1 MTYVI
6 KEDGSKE
13 RFSKGI
19 LSKDL
24 EMIGIRLIR
33 AYDIA
38 EAVEEK
44 LLRNNISEISWKKLV
59 EFVCNYLSEEEKDIY
74 ITHLK
79 FRRSPKIILI
89 GGGTGVGTSTTS
101 VELANRLKISSVVGT
116 DSIREVMRKI
126 ISKEISPALHESTY
140 TAWKSL
146 RYDIS
151 DRKDK
156 VIIGYRRSVEPVLV
170 GVEAV
175 IDRALKENT
184 DIIIEGVHILPS
196 LIKEEYLKN
205 ENIYFVFL
213 GVKNEEEHKKRFYLR
228 EKQSSR
234 KAEKYLKHFKEIREI
249 HDYILED
256 AKKHNFPI
264 IYTTNVREN
273 ANKCLMCLLEEYKKR
288 DQSIK

>member
-1 MTYVI
+1 MAFVI
-6 KEDGSKE
+6 KEDGTKE

-19 LSKDL
+19 LAKDL
-24 EMIGIRLIR
+24 EMVGIRLIR

-59 EFVCNYLSEEEKDIY
+59 EIVCNYLSEKEKDVY
-74 ITHLK
+74 LTYLE
-79 FRRSPKIILI
+79 FRRSYKIILI
-89 GGGTGVGTSTTS
+89 GGGTGVGTSSTS
-101 VELANRLKISSVVGT
+101 VELANRLRISSVVGT

-196 LIKEEYLKN
+196 LMKEQYLKN
-205 ENIYFVFL
+205 KNIYFVFL
-213 GVKNEEEHKKRFYLR
+213 GVKDEEEHKKRFYLR

-234 KAEKYLKHFKEIREI
+234 KADKYLKHFKEIREI
-249 HDYILED
+249 HSYIIED
-256 AKKHNFPI
+256 AKKHNFPV
-264 IYTTNVREN
+264 IYTSNVREN

-288 DQSIK
+288 NQSTK

>member
-213 GVKNEEEHKKRFYLR
+213 GVKNEGEHKKRFYLR

-273 ANKCLMCLLEEYKKR
+273 TNKCLMCLLEEYKKR

>member
-1 MTYVI
+1 MVYII

-59 EFVCNYLSEEEKDIY
+59 EIVCNYLSEREKEIY
-74 ITHLK
+74 LTFLK
-79 FRRSPKIILI
+79 FRRSPKIILL

-205 ENIYFVFL
+205 KNIFFVFL
-213 GVKNEEEHKKRFYLR
+213 GVECEEEHKKRFYLR
-228 EKQSSR
+228 EKHSSR
-234 KAEKYLKHFKEIREI
+234 KAEKYLKYFKEIREI
-249 HDYILED
+249 HDYIIED

-264 IYTTNVREN
+264 IYTSNVREN
-273 ANKCLMCLLEEYKKR
+273 ANKCLMCLLEEYKNR
-288 DQSIK
+288 N

>member
-1 MTYVI
+1 VVYLI

-59 EFVCNYLSEEEKDIY
+59 EFVCNYLSEKEKDIY
-74 ITHLK
+74 ITYLK

-205 ENIYFVFL
+205 ENTYFVFL
-213 GVKNEEEHKKRFYLR
+213 GVKNEGEHKKRFYLR

-249 HDYILED
+249 HDYIIRD
-256 AKKHNFPI
+256 AKKHNFSI
-264 IYTTNVREN
+264 IYTSNVREN
-273 ANKCLMCLLEEYKKR
+273 TNKCLMCLLEEYKKR

>member
-1 MTYVI
+1 MVYVI
-6 KEDGSKE
+6 NEEGLKE

-44 LLRNNISEISWKKLV
+44 LLRNNIHELTIDKLTEI
-59 EFVCNYLSEEEKDIY
+59 VCNYLSEKEKDIY
-74 ITHLK
+74 LTYLK
-79 FRRSPKIILI
+79 FRKAPKIILI
-89 GGGTGVGTSTTS
+89 GGGTGVGTSSTS

-116 DSIREVMRKI
+116 DTIREVMRKI

-146 RYDIS
+146 RYDVS
-151 DRKDK
+151 DKKDK

-175 IDRALKENT
+175 IDRAIKENT
-184 DIIIEGVHILPS
+184 DLIIEGAHILPS
-196 LIKEEYLKN
+196 LMKESYLKN
-205 ENIYFVFL
+205 KNIYFVFL
-213 GVKNEEEHKKRFYLR
+213 GVQDEEVHKKRFYMR

-234 KAEKYLKHFKEIREI
+234 KADRYLKHFKEIREI

-256 AKKHNFPI
+256 AKKHGFPV

-273 ANKCLMCLLEEYKKR
+273 ADKCLMCLLKEYKKR
-288 DQSIK
+288 TQSMK